1 MKVMKR
7 VVSILL
13 ICLLI
18 AGIIVI
24 AVKGFNVGLKYSE
37 NTQIAINIGKTFEI
51 NDIKQ
56 ITSEVFKG
64 QRVII
69 QKVEL
74 YEDMVQITVKEA
86 SEGQINELNTKIN
99 EKYELENS
107 IDDVEVVQNA
117 NVRLRTL
124 IKPYIL
130 PISILSIVTILYAM
144 IVYRKQGILYVLY
157 TTAMAIVAPQAILS
171 SLYAVTRIPINRLTS
186 IIAVVV
192 YIASITITMIY
203 FGKKEEL
210 KRSIVWK
217 VKWNGEFENKITK
230 NKILKQ
236 NKVMKLIINN

>member
-203 FGKKEEL
+203 FGKK
-210 KRSIVWK
+210 
-217 VKWNGEFENKITK
+217 K
-230 NKILKQ
+230 NS
-236 NKVMKLIINN
+236 NEA

>member
-144 IVYRKQGILYVLY
+144 IVYRKQGILYGLY

-203 FGKKEEL
+203 FGKK
-210 KRSIVWK
+210 
-217 VKWNGEFENKITK
+217 K
-230 NKILKQ
+230 NSKEA
-236 NKVMKLIINN
+236 

>member
-74 YEDMVQITVKEA
+74 YEDMVQITVKKA

-203 FGKKEEL
+203 FGKK
-210 KRSIVWK
+210 
-217 VKWNGEFENKITK
+217 K
-230 NKILKQ
+230 NSKEA
-236 NKVMKLIINN
+236 

>member
-24 AVKGFNVGLKYSE
+24 GVKGFNVGLKYSE

-203 FGKKEEL
+203 FGKK
-210 KRSIVWK
+210 
-217 VKWNGEFENKITK
+217 K
-230 NKILKQ
+230 NSKEA
-236 NKVMKLIINN
+236 

>member
-1 MKVMKR
+1 MKVMKK

-86 SEGQINELNTKIN
+86 SEEQINELNTKIN

-192 YIASITITMIY
+192 YIASITITMMY
-203 FGKKEEL
+203 FGKK
-210 KRSIVWK
+210 
-217 VKWNGEFENKITK
+217 K
-230 NKILKQ
+230 NSKEA
-236 NKVMKLIINN
+236 

>member
-1 MKVMKR
+1 MKVMKK

-18 AGIIVI
+18 AEIIVI

-86 SEGQINELNTKIN
+86 SEEQINELNTKIN

-203 FGKKEEL
+203 FGKK
-210 KRSIVWK
+210 
-217 VKWNGEFENKITK
+217 K
-230 NKILKQ
+230 NSKEA
-236 NKVMKLIINN
+236 

>member
-86 SEGQINELNTKIN
+86 SEEQINELNTKIN

-107 IDDVEVVQNA
+107 IDDVELVQNA

-203 FGKKEEL
+203 FGKK
-210 KRSIVWK
+210 
-217 VKWNGEFENKITK
+217 K
-230 NKILKQ
+230 NSKEA
-236 NKVMKLIINN
+236 

>member
-74 YEDMVQITVKEA
+74 YEDMVQITVKEP

-203 FGKKEEL
+203 FGKK
-210 KRSIVWK
+210 
-217 VKWNGEFENKITK
+217 K
-230 NKILKQ
+230 NSKEA
-236 NKVMKLIINN
+236 

>member
-1 MKVMKR
+1 MKVMKK

-86 SEGQINELNTKIN
+86 SEEQINELNTKIN

-144 IVYRKQGILYVLY
+144 IVYRRQGILYVLY

-203 FGKKEEL
+203 FGKK
-210 KRSIVWK
+210 
-217 VKWNGEFENKITK
+217 K
-230 NKILKQ
+230 NSKEA
-236 NKVMKLIINN
+236 

>member
-1 MKVMKR
+1 MNVMKR

-203 FGKKEEL
+203 FGKK
-210 KRSIVWK
+210 
-217 VKWNGEFENKITK
+217 K
-230 NKILKQ
+230 NSKEA
-236 NKVMKLIINN
+236 

>member
-144 IVYRKQGILYVLY
+144 IESKEYYMFYIL
-157 TTAMAIVAPQAILS
+157 QQ
-171 SLYAVTRIPINRLTS
+171 
-186 IIAVVV
+186 
-192 YIASITITMIY
+192 
-203 FGKKEEL
+203 
-210 KRSIVWK
+210 W
-217 VKWNGEFENKITK
+217 
-230 NKILKQ
+230 Q
-236 NKVMKLIINN
+236 

>member
-1 MKVMKR
+1 MKVMKK

-86 SEGQINELNTKIN
+86 SEEQINELNTKIN

-192 YIASITITMIY
+192 YIASITITMFY
-203 FGKKEEL
+203 FGKK
-210 KRSIVWK
+210 
-217 VKWNGEFENKITK
+217 K
-230 NKILKQ
+230 NSKEA
-236 NKVMKLIINN
+236 

>member
-157 TTAMAIVAPQAILS
+157 TTTMAIVAPQAILS

-203 FGKKEEL
+203 FGKK
-210 KRSIVWK
+210 
-217 VKWNGEFENKITK
+217 K
-230 NKILKQ
+230 NSKEA
-236 NKVMKLIINN
+236 

>member
-144 IVYRKQGILYVLY
+144 IVYRKQGIVYVLY

-203 FGKKEEL
+203 FGKK
-210 KRSIVWK
+210 
-217 VKWNGEFENKITK
+217 K
-230 NKILKQ
+230 NSKEA
-236 NKVMKLIINN
+236 

>member
-1 MKVMKR
+1 MKVMKK

-56 ITSEVFKG
+56 ITSELFKG

-86 SEGQINELNTKIN
+86 SEEQINELNTKIN

-192 YIASITITMIY
+192 YIASITITMFY
-203 FGKKEEL
+203 FGKK
-210 KRSIVWK
+210 
-217 VKWNGEFENKITK
+217 K
-230 NKILKQ
+230 NSKEA
-236 NKVMKLIINN
+236 

>member
-107 IDDVEVVQNA
+107 IDDVEVVQNT

-203 FGKKEEL
+203 FGKK
-210 KRSIVWK
+210 
-217 VKWNGEFENKITK
+217 K
-230 NKILKQ
+230 NSKEA
-236 NKVMKLIINN
+236 

>member
-37 NTQIAINIGKTFEI
+37 NTQIAINIRKTFEI

-203 FGKKEEL
+203 FGKK
-210 KRSIVWK
+210 
-217 VKWNGEFENKITK
+217 K
-230 NKILKQ
+230 NSKEA
-236 NKVMKLIINN
+236 

>member
-56 ITSEVFKG
+56 ITSEVFEG

-203 FGKKEEL
+203 FGKK
-210 KRSIVWK
+210 
-217 VKWNGEFENKITK
+217 K
-230 NKILKQ
+230 NSKEA
-236 NKVMKLIINN
+236 

>member
-1 MKVMKR
+1 MI
-7 VVSILL
+7 SILL

-117 NVRLRTL
+117 NLRLRIL

-130 PISILSIVTILYAM
+130 PISILSIVTILYAV

-203 FGKKEEL
+203 FGKKKSSKEA
-210 KRSIVWK
+210 
-217 VKWNGEFENKITK
+217 
-230 NKILKQ
+230 
-236 NKVMKLIINN
+236 

>member
-86 SEGQINELNTKIN
+86 SEEQINELNTKIN

-203 FGKKEEL
+203 FGKK
-210 KRSIVWK
+210 
-217 VKWNGEFENKITK
+217 K
-230 NKILKQ
+230 NSKEA
-236 NKVMKLIINN
+236 

>member
-1 MKVMKR
+1 MKVMKK

-86 SEGQINELNTKIN
+86 SEEQINELNTKIN

-203 FGKKEEL
+203 FGKK
-210 KRSIVWK
+210 
-217 VKWNGEFENKITK
+217 K
-230 NKILKQ
+230 NSKEA
-236 NKVMKLIINN
+236 

>member
-171 SLYAVTRIPINRLTS
+171 SLYAVTRMPINRLTS

-203 FGKKEEL
+203 FGKK
-210 KRSIVWK
+210 
-217 VKWNGEFENKITK
+217 K
-230 NKILKQ
+230 NSKEA
-236 NKVMKLIINN
+236 

>member
-1 MKVMKR
+1 MKVMKK

-64 QRVII
+64 KRVII

-203 FGKKEEL
+203 FGKK
-210 KRSIVWK
+210 
-217 VKWNGEFENKITK
+217 K
-230 NKILKQ
+230 NSKEA
-236 NKVMKLIINN
+236 

>member
-37 NTQIAINIGKTFEI
+37 NTQIAINIGKTFEL

-203 FGKKEEL
+203 FGKK
-210 KRSIVWK
+210 
-217 VKWNGEFENKITK
+217 K
-230 NKILKQ
+230 NSKEA
-236 NKVMKLIINN
+236 

>member
-1 MKVMKR
+1 MKVMKK

-24 AVKGFNVGLKYSE
+24 AIKGFNVGLKYSE

-86 SEGQINELNTKIN
+86 SEEQINELNTKIN

-203 FGKKEEL
+203 FGKK
-210 KRSIVWK
+210 
-217 VKWNGEFENKITK
+217 K
-230 NKILKQ
+230 NSKEA
-236 NKVMKLIINN
+236 

>member
-130 PISILSIVTILYAM
+130 PISILSIVTILYAV

-171 SLYAVTRIPINRLTS
+171 SLYAVTRTPINRLTS

-203 FGKKEEL
+203 FGKK
-210 KRSIVWK
+210 
-217 VKWNGEFENKITK
+217 K
-230 NKILKQ
+230 NSKEA
-236 NKVMKLIINN
+236 

>member
-130 PISILSIVTILYAM
+130 PISILSIVTILYAV

-157 TTAMAIVAPQAILS
+157 TTAMAIVAPQTILS

-203 FGKKEEL
+203 FGKK
-210 KRSIVWK
+210 
-217 VKWNGEFENKITK
+217 K
-230 NKILKQ
+230 NSKEA
-236 NKVMKLIINN
+236 

>member
-74 YEDMVQITVKEA
+74 YEDMIQITVKEA

-203 FGKKEEL
+203 FGKK
-210 KRSIVWK
+210 
-217 VKWNGEFENKITK
+217 K
-230 NKILKQ
+230 NSKEA
-236 NKVMKLIINN
+236 

>member
-1 MKVMKR
+1 MKVMKK

-51 NDIKQ
+51 NDIKL

-86 SEGQINELNTKIN
+86 SEEQINELNTKIN
-99 EKYELENS
+99 EKYELVNS

-186 IIAVVV
+186 VIAVVV
-192 YIASITITMIY
+192 YIASITITMMY
-203 FGKKEEL
+203 FAKKKESKEA
-210 KRSIVWK
+210 
-217 VKWNGEFENKITK
+217 
-230 NKILKQ
+230 
-236 NKVMKLIINN
+236 

>member
-1 MKVMKR
+1 MKVMKK

-51 NDIKQ
+51 NDIKK

-86 SEGQINELNTKIN
+86 SEEQINELNTKIN

-192 YIASITITMIY
+192 YIASITITMMY
-203 FGKKEEL
+203 FGKK
-210 KRSIVWK
+210 
-217 VKWNGEFENKITK
+217 K
-230 NKILKQ
+230 NS
-236 NKVMKLIINN
+236 NEA

>member
-171 SLYAVTRIPINRLTS
+171 SLYAVTRIPVNRLTS

-203 FGKKEEL
+203 FGKK
-210 KRSIVWK
+210 
-217 VKWNGEFENKITK
+217 K
-230 NKILKQ
+230 NSKEA
-236 NKVMKLIINN
+236 

>member
-130 PISILSIVTILYAM
+130 PISILSIVTILYA
-144 IVYRKQGILYVLY
+144 I
-157 TTAMAIVAPQAILS
+157 AMAIVAPQAILS

-203 FGKKEEL
+203 FGKK
-210 KRSIVWK
+210 
-217 VKWNGEFENKITK
+217 K
-230 NKILKQ
+230 NSKEA
-236 NKVMKLIINN
+236 

>member
-130 PISILSIVTILYAM
+130 PISILSIFAISPAVILPS
-144 IVYRKQGILYVLY
+144 RHK
-157 TTAMAIVAPQAILS
+157 
-171 SLYAVTRIPINRLTS
+171 TS
-186 IIAVVV
+186 ITLRSDSNKFI
-192 YIASITITMIY
+192 IFLPIFSISNI
-203 FGKKEEL
+203 
-210 KRSIVWK
+210 
-217 VKWNGEFENKITK
+217 
-230 NKILKQ
+230 
-236 NKVMKLIINN
+236 

>member
-144 IVYRKQGILYVLY
+144 IVYRKQGIVYVLY

-171 SLYAVTRIPINRLTS
+171 SLYAVTRMPINRLTS

-203 FGKKEEL
+203 FGKK
-210 KRSIVWK
+210 
-217 VKWNGEFENKITK
+217 K
-230 NKILKQ
+230 NSKEA
-236 NKVMKLIINN
+236 

>member
-107 IDDVEVVQNA
+107 IDDVEVVLNA

-203 FGKKEEL
+203 FGKK
-210 KRSIVWK
+210 
-217 VKWNGEFENKITK
+217 K
-230 NKILKQ
+230 NSKEA
-236 NKVMKLIINN
+236 

>member
-1 MKVMKR
+1 MKVMKK

-56 ITSEVFKG
+56 ITSELFKG

-86 SEGQINELNTKIN
+86 SEEQINELNTKIN

-203 FGKKEEL
+203 FGKK
-210 KRSIVWK
+210 
-217 VKWNGEFENKITK
+217 K
-230 NKILKQ
+230 NSKEA
-236 NKVMKLIINN
+236 

>member
-117 NVRLRTL
+117 NIRLRTL

-130 PISILSIVTILYAM
+130 PISILSIVTILYAV

-203 FGKKEEL
+203 FGKK
-210 KRSIVWK
+210 
-217 VKWNGEFENKITK
+217 K
-230 NKILKQ
+230 NSKEA
-236 NKVMKLIINN
+236 

>member
-117 NVRLRTL
+117 NVILRTL

-203 FGKKEEL
+203 FGKK
-210 KRSIVWK
+210 
-217 VKWNGEFENKITK
+217 K
-230 NKILKQ
+230 NSKEA
-236 NKVMKLIINN
+236 

>member
-24 AVKGFNVGLKYSE
+24 EVKGFNVGLKYSE

-130 PISILSIVTILYAM
+130 PISILSIVTILYAV

-203 FGKKEEL
+203 FGKK
-210 KRSIVWK
+210 
-217 VKWNGEFENKITK
+217 K
-230 NKILKQ
+230 NSKEA
-236 NKVMKLIINN
+236 